1 MTQFTS
7 HLHLTLPSVMTLIM
21 TALLGPTLLPLLEVL
36 AKRGLEPHAH
46 APCYDCEFYNIMQH
60 DQGFHDRQVILSLHT
75 NGLYYL
81 FWSAKKRNS
90 ILD

>member
-21 TALLGPTLLPLLEVL
+21 TALLGLMLLPLLEVL

-60 DQGFHDRQVILSLHT
+60 DQGFHDRQVIT
-75 NGLYYL
+75 I
-81 FWSAKKRNS
+81 SAH
-90 ILD
+90 